1 MLTLQVTGMG
11 TSRNS
16 CPEKSDGEVSDS
28 NGANNEKTCCGR
40 VIWQQSGKSNKLQ
53 SDASCSL
60 NDERM

>member
-40 VIWQQSGKSNKLQ
+40 VIWQQSGKSNKL
-53 SDASCSL
+53 
-60 NDERM
+60 